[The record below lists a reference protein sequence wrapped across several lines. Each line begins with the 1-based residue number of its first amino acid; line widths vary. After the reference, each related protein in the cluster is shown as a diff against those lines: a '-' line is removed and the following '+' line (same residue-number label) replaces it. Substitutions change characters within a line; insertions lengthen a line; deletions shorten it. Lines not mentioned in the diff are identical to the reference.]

1 MSRLAIDIG
10 GTFTDLILFNENTG
24 ELKSFKSLSTPRD
37 PSQGVVNTIDLSNI
51 KKNDII
57 YWKGHVAVA
66 VNNKKL
72 IHAYGPMK
80 KTIIM
85 GIDQTI
91 KKINKT
97 ANLKVIGIK
106 RL

>member
-1 MSRLAIDIG
+1 MGLAI
-10 GTFTDLILFNENTG
+10 
-24 ELKSFKSLSTPRD
+24 S
-37 PSQGVVNTIDLSNI
+37 
-51 KKNDII
+51 
-57 YWKGHVAVA
+57 
-66 VNNKKL
+66 NKKL

-91 KKINKT
+91 KRIKKT
-97 ANLKVIGIK
+97 AKLKVIGVK